1 MLMARLWM
9 DISVEMRDGMVHWP
23 GDPECHV
30 GLHVKLG
37 DPVPGQ
43 PGKTIPCN
51 LTKLSLSAH
60 TGTHMDAPR
69 HFVAKGTTMET
80 MPLDAVLGPCR
91 VIELKH
97 KTAITVDELKPH
109 KLKRGERVLFKTRNS
124 TKSWRM
130 AKTSTFDVDFIHIPA
145 ATAQYLVDTGVM
157 TVGVDYLSVG
167 GYMKDGVECHQIMLG
182 ASKPIWII
190 EGLNLAK
197 IKPGKYELACLP
209 LKIVGADGAPCRA
222 VLRTL

>member
-1 MLMARLWM
+1 MAKTWM
-9 DISVEMRDGMVHWP
+9 DISVAMRDGMVHWP

-30 GLHVKLG
+30 SLHVKLG
-37 DPVPGQ
+37 DPMPGQ

-69 HFVAKGTTMET
+69 HFVADGKTMET
-80 MPLDAVLGPCR
+80 LPLDAVMGRCR

-97 KTAITVDELKPH
+97 KSAITVDELKPW
-109 KLKRGERVLFKTRNS
+109 KLKPGERVLLKTRNS
-124 TKSWRM
+124 TRSWKL
-130 AKTSTFDVDFIHIPA
+130 AKTGIFDEEFIYIPA
-145 ATAQYLVDTGVM
+145 DTARYLVDCGVM

-167 GYMKDGVECHQIMLG
+167 GYKKDGAECHQIMLG
-182 ASKPIWII
+182 AKCPIWII

-197 IKPGKYELACLP
+197 IKPGRYELACLP

-222 VLRTL
+222 ALRVL